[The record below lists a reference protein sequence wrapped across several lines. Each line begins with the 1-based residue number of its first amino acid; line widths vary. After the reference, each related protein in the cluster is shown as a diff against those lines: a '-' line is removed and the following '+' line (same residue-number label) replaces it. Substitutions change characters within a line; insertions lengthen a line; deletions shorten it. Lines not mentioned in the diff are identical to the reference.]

1 MRITHESGEGSC
13 CVCNQPIFKADSH
26 ETLRVMC
33 RMTTFSLV
41 TDENENLHVEPI
53 TTSAAFPASLPQK
66 LEYLENLVVKEISF
80 ECNIGDVRREIANF
94 GSALYNQLPL
104 ISDR

>member
-1 MRITHESGEGSC
+1 MSQERDHVVFATNLFSKLTH
-13 CVCNQPIFKADSH
+13 I

-104 ISDR
+104 ITDW